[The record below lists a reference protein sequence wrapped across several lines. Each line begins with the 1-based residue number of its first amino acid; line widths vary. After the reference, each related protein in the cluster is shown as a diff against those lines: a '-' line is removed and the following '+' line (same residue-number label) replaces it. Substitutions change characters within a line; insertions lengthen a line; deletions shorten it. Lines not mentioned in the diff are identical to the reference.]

1 MSLNALCSNN
11 ETNKFLPEVY
21 LSDLKT
27 DSLVLKNSVPSY
39 TGSNLNYYEQTQKL
53 GINITGFST
62 TQTTGIE
69 ITRIGNLVSINV
81 PEKIAVSNGN
91 PIVLQNAIDLRFR
104 PVVNLNFVPIV
115 VDSIAQATP
124 PNQINGH
131 VDLETTT
138 GNLIFYRTANELSF
152 NNTATAGYRT
162 LNFSY
167 LV

>member
-11 ETNKFLPEVY
+11 ESNKFLPEVY

-39 TGSNLNYYEQTQKL
+39 TGSNLNYYEQTQKT
-53 GINITGFST
+53 GINITGFTT

-91 PIVLQNAIDLRFR
+91 PIVLQNAIDIRFR
-104 PVVNLNFVPIV
+104 PAINLNFVPVV
-115 VDSIAQATP
+115 VDSIAQSAS
-124 PNQINGH
+124 PNQLNGH
-131 VDLETTT
+131 IDLDVGT
-138 GNLIFYRTANELSF
+138 GNLIFYRNANEASF